1 MAGRRTLPQ
10 KNDVDLLSGD
20 EGVGS
25 GDVGTS
31 RDDPPSLYEV
41 SGLLDNRTG
50 KDGEGM
56 RNGSTMGLTNPS
68 QVHPLTLYEVSGAY
82 RGARLTTT
90 F

>member
-31 RDDPPSLYEV
+31 RDNPPSLYEV

-56 RNGSTMGLTNPS
+56 RNKSTMGLNNPS
-68 QVHPLTLYEVSGAY
+68 QVHPSTLYKVSGAY
-82 RGARLTTT
+82 RVARLTTT